1 VFAFA
6 GSSDYEPQQMRCIA
20 GWQLRSNP
28 AFLLSHPN
36 IPIIFPESFNSVF
49 LRKLTS
55 SSISTPKLSQRSMD
69 AIYEFVRQTVN
80 TYIVP
85 HSTILKSTWV
95 GLGVAAFG
103 ILTSGL
109 LTATYGRHFKA
120 NSIFPTINGKLGW
133 MCQEIVSPITVVI
146 FYEAFK
152 VRGPTLSTGL
162 VLLALWLIHYANRA
176 CLSVLLSPGMKE
188 SRLDTVLESTFFN
201 LINAGW
207 VGYDLGHL
215 NTVQFDLTP
224 RTLVGLLM
232 FGAGMAINISSD
244 YYLQGVRRKNG
255 DGGKYVLPDWGL
267 YKYILSPNY
276 AGETLEWIG
285 YAILLNRESGWVFV
299 LWTICNLGPRARSN
313 LAWYKEKFGD
323 KVGNRKSLIPGVI

>member
-1 VFAFA
+1 MRYNVCICGIIGQPHRIGGPVKSGVSAY
-6 GSSDYEPQQMRCIA
+6 SSKIEMDQSLLPSR
-20 GWQLRSNP
+20 P
-28 AFLLSHPN
+28 FLS
-36 IPIIFPESFNSVF
+36 
-49 LRKLTS
+49 KLTS
-55 SSISTPKLSQRSMD
+55 WSISVLGSKLSQRSMD
-69 AIYEFVRQTVN
+69 PLYGLVRQTVN

-85 HSTILKSTWV
+85 HSTLLKSAWV

-133 MCQEIVSPITVVI
+133 MCQEIVSPITVAI

-152 VRGPTLSTGL
+152 VPGPTPSTGR
-162 VLLALWLIHYANRA
+162 VLLALWIIHYSNRA

-188 SRLDTVLESTFFN
+188 SRLDTVLESIFFN

-207 VGYDLGHL
+207 VGYDLGYL
-215 NTVQFDLTP
+215 NAEQFALTP
-224 RTLVGLLM
+224 RTLIGLVM
-232 FGAGMAINISSD
+232 FGTGMGINISSD
-244 YYLQGVRRKNG
+244 YYLQGIRRKGG
-255 DGGKYVLPDWGL
+255 DGEKYILPDWGL

-276 AGETLEWIG
+276 AGETLEWAG
-285 YAILLNRESGWVFV
+285 YAVMLRQESGWAFV

-323 KVGNRKSLIPGVI
+323 KVGNRKSIIPGII